1 MGENLARPLSL
12 LIEVRDAETGA
23 NDARLIQETAL
34 RYRFGRRDDGEQDN
48 PCQVELLRH

>member
-34 RYRFGRRDDGEQDN
+34 RLYPNGKYAKNQTD
-48 PCQVELLRH
+48 